1 MMNVRN
7 IFFCVVLYAL
17 VLSCTAVD
25 DVSDGI
31 GSQEQLNLVLSIGNT
46 KTVTRQGLDVI
57 QETGQPFRGLQ
68 HLVVLPFTTNGNAVT
83 VDDTPQIPTTT
94 GGEPE
99 KVDNK
104 NYYYWDRCQMMRG
117 TDRVLV
123 WGQASEISGKES
135 YVQNGKLTTTLTGRM
150 YLKDITFSLKSI
162 RDIYDPA
169 QDAKDL
175 AEYMTTIANTDGWST
190 TDNEQMKTLYLN
202 FIHAVSEGTGLMAGS
217 AAHVKAYVTDLKTQL
232 AAIGGELSTAIIAN
246 IDDEAKKACLKNGYP
261 SAATSLGLPDGA
273 AALRWTKNETTG
285 KEAFAVRTATTTLD
299 NINGIT
305 RYTYPAE
312 LWYYVDSPIR
322 TSDEKVE
329 KSTYAIRSWDD
340 LMNYSY
346 QGGQKIGVNTQS
358 VAVKDPLQYGVGR
371 LQLTLEKL
379 TTVPLYDAK
388 GEEVNYL
395 VAANLPLT
403 AVIIG
408 GQHTVGFDFKPMGE
422 PSDVDARFIYDPIV
436 GNADGNGVYTVNTLV
451 LQSYDGEK
459 VPVVLEFENK
469 TNQKFMGKDGIIYPN
484 TKFYLI
490 AQIDPAKGE
499 GSNAN
504 TTGRV
509 FTQDHTTTM
518 TMKVTS
524 LANAYSCMP
533 DLLSPRLE
541 LGIEVVTQWI
551 QPTTTT
557 VIL

>member
-1 MMNVRN
+1 MNVRN
-7 IFFCVVLYAL
+7 IFFCVVLYAV

-25 DVSDGI
+25 DVSDVNGGQ
-31 GSQEQLNLVLSIGNT
+31 GSQEQLNLVLSIGKT
-46 KTVTRQGLDVI
+46 KATTRQALDVM
-57 QETGQPFRGLQ
+57 QEGQTFRGLQ
-68 HLVVLPFTTNGNAVT
+68 RLLVLPFITKGNAVT
-83 VDDTPQIPTTT
+83 VDDEPKVPTTT
-94 GGEPE
+94 SEGAQR
-99 KVDNK
+99 VTDK
-104 NYYYWDRCQMMRG
+104 NYYYWNKCRMTRG

-123 WGQASEISGKES
+123 WGESNPISGTDAFVE
-135 YVQNGKLTTTLTGRM
+135 NGKLETTLTGRM
-150 YLKDITFSLKSI
+150 LLKDITFSLKSI
-162 RDIYDPA
+162 RDNYDVEQDA
-169 QDAKDL
+169 QDL
-175 AEYMTTIANTDGWST
+175 ADYMTAIANTDGWST
-190 TDNEQMKTLYLN
+190 TDNEQLKTLYLN

-217 AAHVKAYVTDLKTQL
+217 AAHVKAYVTELRAQL
-232 AAIGGELSTAIIAN
+232 EAIGGDLSNAIIDN
-246 IDDEAKKACLKNGYP
+246 IDDTTKNACLDNGYP

-273 AALRWTKNETTG
+273 AALRWMSG
-285 KEAFAVRTATTTLD
+285 AFSVRTQATTLD

-322 TSDEKVE
+322 TSDKNVDI
-329 KSTYAIRSWDD
+329 SDYQFTQWNWDD
-340 LMNYSY
+340 LLVYKY
-346 QGGQKIGVNTQS
+346 PLAAGQAVGGYTQS
-358 VAVKDPLQYGVGR
+358 VAVEDPLQYGVGR
-371 LQLTLEKL
+371 LQVTLEKIMSE
-379 TTVPLYDAK
+379 LYDAN
-388 GEEVNYL
+388 GEKVNYQ

-436 GNADGNGVYTVNTLV
+436 GNADVNGVYTVNTLV

-509 FTQDHTTTM
+509 FTQDHITSM